1 MVFIDLSSLLLIKNT
16 ALFGH
21 HTTMGRVLKEQVLDM
36 MGGRESLRQVRSPPP
51 EDWMPL
57 CILVC

>member
-1 MVFIDLSSLLLIKNT
+1 MVFIDLSILLLIKNT

-36 MGGRESLRQVRSPPP
+36 IGGEGESKTSEEPPA
-51 EDWMPL
+51 
-57 CILVC
+57 